1 MTINGPDDLG
11 APPPGDLPDKLRQA
25 IEGGGDSDDLRIRLE
40 VHGGQRAERY
50 DFKLEL
56 TRRGVDALE
65 LRDELRGERIE
76 GLSRGVEQA
85 NVDEVLSLVNVDEL
99 LAAADQTPQFPPD
112 SLVGRLILSV
122 GGREVPI
129 LFAADEEQAKTAG
142 IETPRAVAQ
151 LVDALYGIAERSTD
165 RRGLRP

>member
-1 MTINGPDDLG
+1 MTMNLPDDLG
-11 APPPGDLPDKLRQA
+11 APPPGDVPDKLRQA
-25 IEGGGDSDDLRIRLE
+25 IEGAADSDDLRIRLE
-40 VHGGQRAERY
+40 VHGGQRTERY

-65 LRDELRGERIE
+65 LRDDLRGERVE
-76 GLSRGVEQA
+76 RQSRGLEQA
-85 NVDEVLSLVNVDEL
+85 DVDEVLSLVDIDEL
-99 LAAADQTPQFPPD
+99 LAAADQTPQLPPD

-129 LFAADEEQAKTAG
+129 LFAAEEEQAKTAG
-142 IETPRAVAQ
+142 IEPPRAIAQ
-151 LVDALYGIAERSTD
+151 LVDALYGIAERTTG